1 MKQQTS
7 FKRRVP
13 LAFASAALA
22 VLAGCASY
30 SGIDSKARMVAPAAA
45 GLESAAASPSLD
57 STWWRGF
64 GEPRLDALIERT
76 LAGNPSLRIAQSR
89 LERAVAAAEG
99 ADAARAPQ
107 VNGVFEATR
116 QRYSEHGLVPPPL
129 AGSMSTS
136 GTLQATASWELDF
149 FGKNRAAL
157 EAAIGAERAAA
168 ADVEA
173 ARLLLAANVARL
185 YVQLARLEDQREVA
199 TRTLAQR
206 EEVLSLIRQR
216 VQAGL
221 DTNVEL
227 RQGEAGLP
235 EMRQQIEALAEQ
247 QALTRHA
254 LAALSSQAPGA
265 LDELSPRLKSVAAAP
280 LPAQVPA
287 DLLGRRADIE
297 AARWRVEAATKDVKA
312 AKAEFYPNINLIAF
326 AGFNSIGLDRIVES
340 GSKVYGIG
348 PAIHLPIFDAGR
360 LRAGLRG
367 KTADL
372 DAAVESYNAA
382 VLDAVRDVADQISSA
397 QSIERQQREQAATQ
411 AAAESAY
418 DLAVQRYRAG
428 LGSYLT
434 VLTAENNVLAQR
446 RLATD
451 LKARALD
458 VQVGLMRA
466 LGGGYVAQQEQ
477 QAQQAGAAVAAR

>member
-89 LERAVAAAEG
+89 LERAQRCG
-99 ADAARAPQ
+99 RRRRCRAPPQ
-107 VNGVFEATR
+107 VNGVLEATR

-173 ARLLLAANVARL
+173 ARLLLAANVARPTCSWPGWKTSEKL
-185 YVQLARLEDQREVA
+185 RPAPWPSARRCCRWSA
-199 TRTLAQR
+199 SACRPGSIPTWNCARAR
-206 EEVLSLIRQR
+206 RACPRCASRSKPWPSR
-216 VQAGL
+216 AS
-221 DTNVEL
+221 
-227 RQGEAGLP
+227 
-235 EMRQQIEALAEQ
+235 
-247 QALTRHA
+247 TRHA

-265 LDELSPRLKSVAAAP
+265 LDELSPRLESVAAAP

-312 AKAEFYPNINLIAF
+312 AKAEFYPNINLVAF

-340 GSKVYGIG
+340 GSKDYGIG

-382 VLDAVRDVADQISSA
+382 VLDAVHDVADQISSA
-397 QSIERQQREQAATQ
+397 QSIERQQREQAATRPRPRAPTTWPCNAIARAS
-411 AAAESAY
+411 AATSPCSPP
-418 DLAVQRYRAG
+418 R
-428 LGSYLT
+428 
-434 VLTAENNVLAQR
+434 TACWRSVAWPP
-446 RLATD
+446 TS
-451 LKARALD
+451 ARALD

-466 LGGGYVAQQEQ
+466 LGGGYAAQQEQ
-477 QAQQAGAAVAAR
+477 HAQRAGAAVAAR